1 MTDAQ
6 KRILIVEDDAVSARL
21 LQEVLMKEG
30 YRVDAVEGA
39 EAAFAR
45 AGGAVYDAVITDL
58 KLTSESG
65 LDVLGWFRRNSPATV
80 VFVMTAFGS
89 MESAVEAMKQGAY
102 DYVSKPFSM
111 EEIKILLARALKQQ
125 EISRTMANIQTELSD
140 RFQIGN
146 MIGKHPS
153 MLAIY
158 KVIGRVA
165 DSASTVLILG
175 ESGTGKELIA
185 RGIHF
190 NSSRADKPFVVVNCA
205 ALPESLLESE
215 LFGYVKGAFTGAHT
229 ARRGLFEEA
238 HGGTC
243 FLDEIGDLSPGLQ
256 AKLLRVLQEHEI
268 RRLGSNETV
277 GVDIRVIAATNKD
290 LKAAIRNQ
298 TFRDDLYYRL
308 DVVSVTVPPLRDR
321 VADIPLLAGYFVEK
335 YAGTHGKPAHLI
347 TPQALSILESYS
359 WPGNVR
365 ELENVIERAVTL
377 SSGSV
382 LDESLFPLSLSNPA
396 HPAMTENP
404 TRFLK
409 LEEMEKLQIE
419 KALGMTNGNRVEAA
433 KLLGIHRKTL
443 YRMAKRYGI
452 FASDES
458 N

>member
-45 AGGAVYDAVITDL
+45 AGGTVYDAVITDL

-111 EEIKILLARALKQQ
+111 EEIKILLARAMKQQ

-190 NSSRADKPFVVVNCA
+190 NSPRADKPFVVVNCA

-268 RRLGSNETV
+268 RRLGSNETI

-321 VADIPLLAGYFVEK
+321 AADIPLLAGYFVEK
-335 YAGTHGKPAHLI
+335 YTGMHGKPAHLI

-382 LDESLFPLSLSNPA
+382 LDESLFPLSLSNSA